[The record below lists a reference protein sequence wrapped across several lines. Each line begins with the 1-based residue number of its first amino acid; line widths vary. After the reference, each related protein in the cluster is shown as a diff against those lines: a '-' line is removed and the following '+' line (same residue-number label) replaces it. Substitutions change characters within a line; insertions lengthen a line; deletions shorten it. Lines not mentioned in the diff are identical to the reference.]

1 MLKSISLAMSFLVG
15 FLSLS
20 QEILWVRLLG
30 FLTQGVP
37 NVISIVLS
45 CFLLGIAVGA
55 IVGKRICSHRSFSI
69 LWVLYLW
76 SAIAVIDFIIPEVL
90 LGLMVSDFYLPVFMV
105 LILFTAAL
113 KATIFPIAH
122 HLFTSTN
129 EKNLGQSLSYVYL
142 FNILGSTSG
151 PLLTGF
157 FLLDVLSLFDV
168 FRVVAWFGLLFAVFM
183 AFYSIKYNSKLA
195 LPFVLFFL
203 MVFEGAVSERSTFR
217 EYVQM
222 SASSPVVFMSENKQ
236 GIIHVVKDEIKGNV
250 IYGGNAYD
258 GRTNVSLINNSNLI
272 DRVFLLGALHPKPGK
287 VLVIG
292 LSGGAWVKVLSGNK
306 DVEKID
312 VVEINPGYLSYI
324 KTDKII
330 SSILEDNKIAIHIGD
345 GRRWLRKPEVKGY
358 YDLIVVNN
366 TFHWRSYSTN
376 LLSQEMMELVK
387 SSLAPG
393 GIYAFNTTGSADAH
407 LTAATVFNES
417 YRWSNFV
424 YSSDVPFVKEA
435 GEISNAIRE
444 KYSSWQYDDLNS
456 GAVDKIFES
465 KKFISIGEE
474 KAAANRSLEVITDE
488 NMIIEYKYGLK

>member
-55 IVGKRICSHRSFSI
+55 IVGKRICCHRSFSI

-76 SAIAVIDFIIPEVL
+76 SAIAATDFIIPEAL
-90 LGLMVSDFYLPVFMV
+90 LGIMASDFYMPVFMV
-105 LILFTAAL
+105 LILFAAAL

-122 HLFTSTN
+122 HLFTSAN

-142 FNILGSTSG
+142 SNILGSTLG

-183 AFYSIKYNSKLA
+183 AFYSIKYKSKLA

-203 MVFEGAVSERSTFR
+203 MIFGVAVSERSTFYQ
-217 EYVQM
+217 YVQM
-222 SASSPVVFMSENKQ
+222 SAASPVVFMSENRQ
-236 GIIHVVKDEIKGNV
+236 GIIHVAKDEIKGNV
-250 IYGGNAYD
+250 IYGGNTYD
-258 GRTNVSLINNSNLI
+258 GRTNISLINNSNLI
-272 DRVFLLGALHPKPGK
+272 DRVFLLSALHPKPEK

-312 VVEINPGYLSYI
+312 VIEINPGYLNYI
-324 KTDKII
+324 KTEKAI
-330 SSILEDNKIAIHIGD
+330 SSILDDNKVTIHIGD
-345 GRRWLRKPEVKGY
+345 GRRWLRKPEVKRY

-376 LLSQEMMELVK
+376 LLSKEMMELVK
-387 SSLAPG
+387 SSLAFG

-407 LTAATVFNES
+407 LTAAAVFSES
-417 YRWSNFV
+417 HRWSNFV
-424 YSSDVPFVKEA
+424 YSSDVPFVKQA
-435 GEISNAIRE
+435 GDISNTIRK
-444 KYSSWQYDDLNS
+444 KYSSWKYDDLS
-456 GAVDKIFES
+456 SPGVEKIFES
-465 KKFISIGEE
+465 KRFISIDEE
-474 KAAANRSLEVITDE
+474 KAAVNRSLEVITDE
-488 NMIIEYKYGLK
+488 NMIVEYKYGL